1 MAKMSILSN
10 MRDKAIEAIIR
21 RNELVKRFGDIQS
34 LSINSEQG
42 FADVSVLLHG
52 EPSALKFRAYY
63 TFNDMGKDTQ
73 VTVSSISCGREW
85 IDEVLAYWLEGHTLS
100 YNIPGIAGGLAKIFF

>member
-1 MAKMSILSN
+1 MSLLGN

-42 FADVSVLLHG
+42 YADVSVLLHG
-52 EPSALKFRAYY
+52 EPAPLQFRAYY

-73 VTVSSISCGREW
+73 VTVSSISCGRQW
-85 IDEVLAYWLEGHTLS
+85 IDEVVSWWLEKNTLS
-100 YNIPGIAGGLAKIFF
+100 YTIPGIAGGLAKIFF